1 MKTITI
7 DLPEDVELYEVK
19 MIIAASLFDKGILS
33 SGQAAE
39 LAGISRKEFI
49 EEVGKYRISI
59 FGESIEDIGAAG
71 NLEI

>member
-7 DLPEDVELYEVK
+7 NLPEDVELYEVK

-33 SGQAAE
+33 SGQAAG
-39 LAGISRKEFI
+39 LVGVSRRKFL

-59 FGESIEDIGAAG
+59 FGETIEDIKAAG
-71 NLEI
+71 HLEI